1 MSTERPPSNAPETE
15 TDSPELARFDRF
27 SVGGILLFCTI
38 PPLVGVLL
46 AVAIHLF
53 VVLPAIGVG
62 SNGLTR
68 MVRLGE
74 HLATI
79 EGTRAGKPRVCVLGD
94 SVSVEGID
102 ASAIERSASDAW
114 QVENYAINGATR
126 EQIRVILPKVLA
138 TKPDAV
144 VYILRVQAIAD
155 PPPLPVDLAYAYALG
170 GFPAAWPSGWL
181 NESVP
186 GISPRAMDGLEASRF
201 AAQLHFRGALVY
213 RFNDLMH
220 ERFSGK
226 TKLPAPD
233 NWRDA
238 HHMTGG
244 ITGERL
250 DRHIKTMEDE
260 VSAAARMSDPAFP
273 ATLERNEQDLAEI
286 VAEIR
291 RAGATPVLVIAPVH
305 PRLRASRPYAEVGA
319 RLDQRVDELVERFGA
334 VRVDARLLLEADDFA
349 DAQHPGPTGR
359 DTLSEFIGK
368 GLPSAAGR

>member
-1 MSTERPPSNAPETE
+1 MSTERSPSK
-15 TDSPELARFDRF
+15 SPAAEPNSAALARFDCF
-27 SVGGILLFCTI
+27 SVGGILAYCVV
-38 PPLVGVLL
+38 PSLVGVALG
-46 AVAIHLF
+46 VAIHLF
-53 VVLPAIGVG
+53 VVLPTIGVG

-74 HLATI
+74 HLAAI
-79 EGTRAGKPRVCVLGD
+79 ERTRSEKPRVCVLGD

-102 ASAIERSASDAW
+102 ASAIERGASDAW

-144 VYILRVQAIAD
+144 VYVLRVQAIAD
-155 PPPLPVDLAYAYALG
+155 PPPLPIDLAYAYALG
-170 GFPAAWPSGWL
+170 GFPSAWPNGWVDP
-181 NESVP
+181 SVP
-186 GISPRAMDGLEASRF
+186 GISARTMEGLDATELDAK
-201 AAQLHFRGALVY
+201 LHFRGALVY

-250 DRHIKTMEDE
+250 ERHIKTMEDE
-260 VSAAARMSDPAFP
+260 VAGAARMSDPAFP
-273 ATLERNEQDLAEI
+273 ATLESNERDLAEI

-305 PRLRASRPYAEVGA
+305 PRLRDSRPYAEVGA
-319 RLDQRVDELVERFGA
+319 RLDQRVNELVDRDRA
-334 VRVDARLLLEADDFA
+334 LRVDARLLLEADDFA
-349 DAQHPGPTGR
+349 DAQHPGPSGR
-359 DTLSEFIGK
+359 EKLSEFIGK
-368 GLPSAAGR
+368 NLPSAAGR